1 MNPEICEK
9 LLLKMFFQQRNL
21 HVHAVTS
28 RIVIVLQR
36 LEKDRKNLKR
46 QKQQLILTFSR
57 LGKLSVFVTKYS
69 VRWNRKRFGQTLKQT
84 SSRS

>member
-46 QKQQLILTFSR
+46 QKRQLIYLPS
-57 LGKLSVFVTKYS
+57 LGLENCQCLLQSTASDGIESDLAKH
-69 VRWNRKRFGQTLKQT
+69 
-84 SSRS
+84 